1 MQIALNNQNK
11 PKIIEKAIDILS
23 KGGIIVYPSDT
34 VYGLATDATNP
45 VAVDKI
51 EKLKGSG
58 PEKKFSSNF
67 SNIQMIGQYHSLTDE
82 EKTILEKYLPGP
94 FTFILEDE
102 LSVRIPKN
110 SIITEITGH
119 YGKPTTATS
128 ANLTGEQPVDS
139 IKTLNAKIYLA
150 ADLII
155 EDPEFVASA
164 PSTLVDLRS
173 KPYKVLRQGKLPFEN

>member
-1 MQIALNNQNK
+1 MQIVLNTQNK
-11 PKIIEKAIDILS
+11 PKIIEKAINILS

-34 VYGLATDATNP
+34 VYGLAADATNP

-67 SNIQMIGQYHSLTDE
+67 SAIRMIEDYHNLTDE
-82 EKTILEKYLPGP
+82 EKAILEKYLPGP

-110 SIITEITGH
+110 SIITEIIGH

-139 IKTLNAKIYLA
+139 IKTLNARIYLA

-155 EDPEFVASA
+155 EDPGFVASA

-173 KPYKVLRQGKLPFEN
+173 KPYKTLRQGKLPFEG